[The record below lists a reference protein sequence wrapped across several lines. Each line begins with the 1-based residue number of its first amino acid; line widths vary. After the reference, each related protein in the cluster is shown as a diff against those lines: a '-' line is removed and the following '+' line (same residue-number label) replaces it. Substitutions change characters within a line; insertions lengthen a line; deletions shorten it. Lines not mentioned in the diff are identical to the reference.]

1 MTVRAR
7 YIRDGVMRSLLI
19 ASTLFIVV
27 PLLIIISYV
36 LINGIGALNWNF
48 FTVELGSPARAMQGR
63 PTGLAHSIVGTVIID
78 LMALAFAAPVGIAAG
93 IMLSEY
99 PDNPIN
105 PPLRVLSSTLNG
117 MPEILMGLLA
127 FALVVRPFGGFS
139 AVSGSV
145 ALAFVMFPIIARS
158 VESVLRTT
166 PWSLREVGLA
176 LGLPR
181 WRVIISTVLPAAKT
195 GILTGVLIAFARAA
209 GEAAP
214 LLFTSFG
221 QNYMN
226 LDPGRA
232 MDTLPQRLY
241 SLAIS
246 PYREWH
252 AMGWAAAIV
261 LLVFVMTCFFV
272 ARLVAG
278 RFGTRADG

>member
-117 MPEILMGLLA
+117 MPAILMGLLA

-232 MDTLPQRLY
+232 D
-241 SLAIS
+241 IS
-246 PYREWH
+246 HY
-252 AMGWAAAIV
+252 
-261 LLVFVMTCFFV
+261 
-272 ARLVAG
+272 ARG
-278 RFGTRADG
+278 DDRTS

>member
-1 MTVRAR
+1 MTLRSR
-7 YIRDGVMRSLLI
+7 YIRDAVMRGLLAFSAVI
-19 ASTLFIVV
+19 IVV
-27 PLLIIISYV
+27 PLVVILGYV
-36 LINGIGALNWNF
+36 VVNGIGALNWSF
-48 FTVELGSPARAMQGR
+48 FTEELGSPARAMQGR
-63 PTGLAHSIVGTVIID
+63 PTGLAHSIVGTVVID
-78 LMALAFAAPVGIAAG
+78 LMA
-93 IMLSEY
+93 
-99 PDNPIN
+99 
-105 PPLRVLSSTLNG
+105 
-117 MPEILMGLLA
+117 LA
-127 FALVVRPFGGFS
+127 FALVVRPFGRFS
-139 AVSGSV
+139 AVAGSV

-181 WRVIISTVLPAAKT
+181 WRVVVSTVLPAAKT

-226 LDPGRA
+226 LDVGRA

-261 LLVFVMTCFFV
+261 LLAFVMTCFFA
-272 ARLVAG
+272 ARFLASKFSPG
-278 RFGTRADG
+278 AES